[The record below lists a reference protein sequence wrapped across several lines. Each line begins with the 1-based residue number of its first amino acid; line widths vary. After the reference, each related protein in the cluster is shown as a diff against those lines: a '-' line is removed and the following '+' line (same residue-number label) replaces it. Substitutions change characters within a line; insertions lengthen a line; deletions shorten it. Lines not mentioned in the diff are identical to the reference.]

1 LQFSAVKPWRA
12 EEAIFKSIE
21 PRSPVSKMWGSG
33 RSGIGK
39 SSRTTSAAMDAD
51 LRDLMVVVVVVVVVM
66 LVVHSARLVAG
77 RSVGHLR

>member
-1 LQFSAVKPWRA
+1 
-12 EEAIFKSIE
+12 
-21 PRSPVSKMWGSG
+21 MWGSG

-51 LRDLMVVVVVVVVVM
+51 LRDLMVVVVVVVVM